1 MEKIMNTNPFSLQGE
16 IAIITGGG
24 TGIGLSMSHNL
35 AQAGA
40 KVVLLGRREQP
51 LQEAVQAI
59 GAQASYEVFDV
70 SQIKEI
76 PAMVDKVTGQ
86 VGSPTILINNAGNHL
101 KKDALE
107 TSDEEFNQLIN
118 THVMGSFA
126 LTKAVA
132 PEMIKNGH
140 GSVLFIASMTSI
152 IGLSKTIAYS
162 AAKSAY
168 LGLVKTFASEL
179 SPQGVRVNAI
189 APGFIITEI
198 SRNAFDDDPQ
208 RLEKVLRRTPMNR
221 RGDTDDIGHAAVY
234 LCSPAA
240 KFVTGVVLPVD
251 GGFSI
256 GLS

>member
-1 MEKIMNTNPFSLQGE
+1 MNTNPFSLQGE

-24 TGIGLSMSHNL
+24 TGIGLSMSHKL

-40 KVVLLGRREQP
+40 KVVLLGRREAP

-59 GAQASYEVFDV
+59 GEQASYEVFDV

-76 PAMVDKVTGQ
+76 PAMVDKVTEQ
-86 VGSPTILINNAGNHL
+86 VGAPTILINNAGNHL

-107 TSDEEFNQLIN
+107 TTNEEFNQLIN

-126 LTKAVA
+126 LTKAFA
-132 PEMIKNGH
+132 PAMIKQRH

-179 SPQGVRVNAI
+179 SPHGVRVNAI

-198 SRNAFDDDPQ
+198 SRNAFDNDPQ